1 MGSQRVRHD
10 EQLSTAQHFCAVSFN
25 LGFVFVC
32 VWWWGRGVGV
42 GVVAVDVGK
51 RQREPASQ
59 KREERMRE
67 SMYLDKDFRLGQ
79 PELS

>member
-10 EQLSTAQHFCAVSFN
+10 EQLSTAQHFCAISFD

-32 VWWWGRGVGV
+32 VWWQGWWGVG
-42 GVVAVDVGK
+42 GVVVDVGK

-67 SMYLDKDFRLGQ
+67 SMYPVKNSG
-79 PELS
+79 